1 MSTEVLGEFYDGRQ
15 DRAWLLVSGL
25 GAFGLLKH
33 ESGLHQVARRTRERK
48 QRTGHEAVRED
59 RETVRA
65 EVFALGGEPD
75 KKFRQ
80 AVKPRLIPRRPAQ
93 ERLLQK
99 ADLAVS
105 LFHEPTLRSLE
116 LWTSGPRA
124 QALERSLLILH
135 TQLTAQAAGSDS
147 RPDQTIR
154 HYDLGV
160 SPRVKDTRSGRTTTR
175 IDRVFRGYLDALLV

>member
-75 KKFRQ
+75 KKLRQ